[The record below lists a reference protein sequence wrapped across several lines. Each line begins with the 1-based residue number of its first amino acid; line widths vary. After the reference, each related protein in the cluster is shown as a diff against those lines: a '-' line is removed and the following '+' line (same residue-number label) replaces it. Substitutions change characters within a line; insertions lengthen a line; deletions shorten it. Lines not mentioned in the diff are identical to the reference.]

1 MHSHEFGIDDLQN
14 LLQQTIWLMVLLS
27 APILITDMLLG
38 ILISIFQAVT
48 QIQEQ
53 TLTFVPKIFA
63 TFLIFLLTAGWM
75 VDQLLGFS
83 NTIFD
88 TMIHFGH

>member
-83 NTIFD
+83 NNIFD

>member
-1 MHSHEFGIDDLQN
+1 MNHHHFSLDDLQN
-14 LLQQTIWLMVLLS
+14 LLQQTIWLMVMLS
-27 APILITDMLLG
+27 APILITSMLLG
-38 ILISIFQAVT
+38 IIISIFQAVT

-75 VDQLLGFS
+75 MDQLMGFT
-83 NTIFD
+83 NGIFD
-88 TMIHFGH
+88 TIMNLGQ